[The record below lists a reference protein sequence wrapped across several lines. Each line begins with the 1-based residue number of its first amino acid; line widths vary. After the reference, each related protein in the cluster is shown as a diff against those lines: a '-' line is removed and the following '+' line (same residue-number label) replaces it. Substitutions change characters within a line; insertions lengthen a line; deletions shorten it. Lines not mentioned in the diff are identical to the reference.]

1 VQLDEVPERA
11 TMQFR
16 RSGQRDNRR
25 RRVLNETRLG
35 ESMSR
40 YGRSGRSGDLSNE
53 ALLAR
58 GSENYGAAEFLDEQP
73 RLTDLVPMRLGSYL
87 LILLVATTIIVGLEI
102 LYTTTLDLEAMTTDG
117 RVAAFDLDGEGSL
130 AVWFSSMTLALAAA
144 AAVLVFTV
152 RRFRRDD
159 YHGRYRIWIWGAAVF
174 LLMSLDETASLHEG
188 FKEMMVW
195 LTGNRILGD
204 GSIWWIAPYF
214 LVLVVIGSRLVVDM
228 RECRLSV
235 LVMFAAAGCYVVAV
249 LAQLDFILPDP
260 PLQGIMLEEGM
271 EMFGNV
277 FLLLAMLLH
286 ARHVILD
293 AEGLLPERESVRNR
307 DYDYDDAE
315 VEVEEEWVTVDE
327 DEIAVHPPH
336 GMRPS
341 QRSRTH
347 RAQHP
352 DPVVDQLISPVN
364 RKLTKQEKKAL
375 RRKLEKARRQREGR

>member
-1 VQLDEVPERA
+1 
-11 TMQFR
+11 MQFR

-40 YGRSGRSGDLSNE
+40 FGRSGRSGDLSNE
-53 ALLAR
+53 ALFAR

-87 LILLVATTIIVGLEI
+87 LILLGAAAIIVGLET
-102 LYTTTLDLEAMTTDG
+102 LYFSTLDMGAMTTDG

-130 AVWFSSMTLALAAA
+130 AVWFSSMTLALAAT

-174 LLMSLDETASLHEG
+174 LLMSIDETASLHEG
-188 FKEMMVW
+188 FKEMMTW
-195 LTGNRILGD
+195 LTGNRVFGD

-228 RECRLSV
+228 RESRLSV
-235 LVMFAAAGCYVVAV
+235 LVMFAAAACYVVAV
-249 LAQLDFILPDP
+249 LAQLEVVLPEAVE
-260 PLQGIMLEEGM
+260 QGIMLEEGM

-293 AEGLLPERESVRNR
+293 AEGLLPDRESVRDR
-307 DYDYDDAE
+307 AYDYDDAE

-347 RAQHP
+347 RAQHS

-375 RRKLEKARRQREGR
+375 RRKLEKARRQREGL

>member
-1 VQLDEVPERA
+1 
-11 TMQFR
+11 MQFR
-16 RSGQRDNRR
+16 HSGQRDNRR

-35 ESMSR
+35 DSMSG

-58 GSENYGAAEFLDEQP
+58 GSENYGEAEFLDEQP

-87 LILLVATTIIVGLEI
+87 IILLGAAAIIAGLEV
-102 LYTTTLDLEAMTTDG
+102 LYFTTLDMEAITTDG

-130 AVWFSSMTLALAAA
+130 AVWFSSMTLTLAAA

-174 LLMSLDETASLHEG
+174 LLMSIDETASLHEG

-195 LTGNRILGD
+195 LTGNRVIGD

-214 LVLVVIGSRLVVDM
+214 LLLVVIGSRLVVDM

-249 LAQLDFILPDP
+249 LAQVDLILPEP
-260 PLQGIMLEEGM
+260 PHQGFMLEEGM

-286 ARHVILD
+286 ARHVIFD
-293 AEGLLPERESVRNR
+293 AEGLLPERESVRGR
-307 DYDYDDAE
+307 DLDYDDAE

-336 GMRPS
+336 GMRHS
-341 QRSRTH
+341 QRSRTS
-347 RAQHP
+347 RPQHP

-375 RRKLEKARRQREGR
+375 RRKLDKARRQREGR